1 MQQHLRF
8 SGRRMKGMGR
18 CGRFSGVILTGA
30 FLADAAAAVDNKL
43 NVSGGVLSRFALGP
57 DRLARFV
64 LVVLTQSEPGSSDR
78 QVEIEMRPP
87 TDDDPIRLQFEVPE
101 SAVAEFPGF
110 AFFELQLRLPV
121 NGRWVLVVTGG
132 TGAISL
138 PVLVSEMPSQPSFG
152 L

>member
-1 MQQHLRF
+1 M
-8 SGRRMKGMGR
+8 
-18 CGRFSGVILTGA
+18 ILTGA

-64 LVVLTQSEPGSSDR
+64 LVVLTQSEPGNTDR
-78 QVEIEMRPP
+78 KLEIEMRPP
-87 TDDDPIRLQFEVPE
+87 SDEAEPIKLDFELPE

-110 AFFELQLRLPV
+110 AFFELQLRLPDD
-121 NGRWVLVVTGG
+121 GRWVLVASGG

-138 PVLVSEMPSQPSFG
+138 PILVSEMPPTIGF
-152 L
+152 

>member
-1 MQQHLRF
+1 M
-8 SGRRMKGMGR
+8 
-18 CGRFSGVILTGA
+18 ILTGA

-57 DRLARFV
+57 GRLARFV
-64 LVVLTQSEPGSSDR
+64 LVVLTQAEPGSSDR

-138 PVLVSEMPSQPSFG
+138 PVLVSEMPAQPSFG

>member
-1 MQQHLRF
+1 M
-8 SGRRMKGMGR
+8 
-18 CGRFSGVILTGA
+18 IITGA

-43 NVSGGVLSRFALGP
+43 NVSGGVVSRFALGP

-64 LVVLTQSEPGSSDR
+64 LVVLTQSEPGNTDR
-78 QVEIEMRPP
+78 QVEVEMRPP
-87 TDDDPIRLQFEVPE
+87 SDDEPIRLQFEAPA

-110 AFFELQLRLPV
+110 AFFEIQVRLPV
-121 NGRWVLVVTGG
+121 DGRWVLVVTGG

-138 PVLVSEMPSQPSFG
+138 PILVSQMTPMIG